1 MAKEENTT
9 QNQDGNIGLVQQLA
23 DGRIIQLGLT
33 PLQTGMLNAFL
44 VQLSKETQPIMR
56 MSEKYDLVLK
66 SSVKVLRKTK

>member
-1 MAKEENTT
+1 MAIEENII

-33 PLQTGMLNAFL
+33 PLQSGMLNAFL
-44 VQLSKETQPIMR
+44 ADLSKNTKPIMR

-66 SSVKVLRKTK
+66 SNVKVLRKTK